1 MWFWNDLSKD
11 LQRKKMHIRYVFAV
25 IVILTSI
32 QAKEHVLTIDLLIK
46 AALEHSPDIDIGR
59 FDFKSAQQRAKYTE
73 GFYLPRVD
81 IDLSGGK
88 QYAKMKNSSTNNTD
102 LLTGTLGASQL
113 LYDFGKTAGRVAGS
127 ASDVL
132 SFQAQMQQLISDKIL
147 YVKQNYYDILKTKS
161 IIDVQRTNVKL
172 QQQQL
177 HRAQK
182 YLLSGIKTIIDVSD
196 AKVKLEQ
203 AQLDLQ
209 NAQYELEI
217 QRAKLEEIL
226 GYVPYNGD
234 YHVYSKKLSLPNVS
248 HTLPRVK
255 TSVYR
260 LQSFAYEH
268 RYVLQS
274 SKHIVSGAKANVQA
288 EEGEYAPTIRLNG
301 QYNKQHVDTNAL
313 AFSPEE
319 QGQVTVT
326 MNWNLFSG
334 FQTDASVQEAKI
346 NLLKASSQVQSVKL
360 AIKRQVLESHISLRR
375 SEDNVKLS
383 ENIAHASYQKFQQ
396 AQRRY
401 ENDLSD
407 YVELQDA
414 QQGYIKSLSDLVT
427 AYYDYFIAMAQLD
440 HAIGK

>member
-1 MWFWNDLSKD
+1 MF
-11 LQRKKMHIRYVFAV
+11 IRYLFTA
-25 IVILTSI
+25 ILLLASI
-32 QAKEHVLTIDLLIK
+32 QAKDHVLTIDALIK
-46 AALEHSPDIDIGR
+46 AALEHSPDIDISR
-59 FDFKSAQQRAKYTE
+59 FDFKSAQQRAKYTQ
-73 GFYLPRVD
+73 GFYLPRLD
-81 IDLSGGK
+81 MDLHGGK
-88 QYAKMKNSSTNNTD
+88 QHAKMKNSTTSNSD
-102 LLTGTLGASQL
+102 ILAGTLGASQL
-113 LYDFGKTAGRVAGS
+113 LYDFGKTAGRVAS
-127 ASDVL
+127 SESDVL
-132 SFQAQMQQLISDKIL
+132 SFQAQMQQVVSDKIL
-147 YVKQNYYDILKTKS
+147 DVKQSYYDILKTKS

-196 AKVKLEQ
+196 AKVQLEQ

-209 NAQYELEI
+209 NARYELEI

-226 GYVPYNGD
+226 GYVPYSGD
-234 YHVYSKKLSLPNVS
+234 YSVYSKKLSLPNVS
-248 HTLPRVK
+248 HTLPLVK
-255 TSVYR
+255 TSLYR

-274 SKHIVSGAKANVQA
+274 SKYIVSGAKANVEA
-288 EEGEYAPTIRLNG
+288 EKGEYAPTITLNG
-301 QYNKQHVDTNAL
+301 QYNKQHIDENAL

-334 FQTDASVQEAKI
+334 FQTDASVQAAKI
-346 NLLKASSQVQSVKL
+346 NVLKASSQVQSIKL
-360 AIKRQVLESHISLRR
+360 AIKRQVMESHISLRR
-375 SEDNVKLS
+375 NKNNVNLS

-396 AQRRY
+396 AQKRY

-407 YVELQDA
+407 YVELQEA